1 MKLATL
7 AALIAA
13 VEEGSM
19 RAAARRIGC
28 SQPALTRMI
37 RELELELAAP
47 LLLRSSRG
55 VLPTAQGRVL
65 YERAVRARHE
75 LEAAADEI
83 SQIGGHMVG
92 KLHIGAVPL
101 AVMLLIPEAMRT
113 FVREFPQIQ
122 LRISEELYVAQL
134 QKLRTGEVDITV
146 GGIPDDLAAGEF
158 YIEPLLHTEMIPTA
172 RKGSRWLEAKSLQD
186 LQAAPW
192 VYTGTDH
199 RAGYARALFE
209 RNGLEAPQQGALVN
223 STLALLSLVSTGDYV
238 ALLPRQIARQSWLAS
253 YVSPIALSEQGL
265 PLQVGAILRQELALA
280 PVVRHLLTH
289 LHRAAH
295 HINRGDTLLY

>member
-19 RAAARRIGC
+19 RAAARRLAC

-47 LLLRSSRG
+47 LLVRSSRG
-55 VLPTAQGRVL
+55 VQPTAQGRVL

-75 LEAAADEI
+75 LDAAADEI
-83 SQIGGHMVG
+83 SQIGGHLVG

-134 QKLRTGEVDITV
+134 QKLRSGEVDITV
-146 GGIPDDLAAGEF
+146 GGIPDDLSAGEF
-158 YIEPLLHTEMIPTA
+158 YVEPLLATAMIPTA
-172 RKGSRWLEAKSLQD
+172 RKGSRWLQAKSLQD
-186 LQAAPW
+186 LQQAPW
-192 VYTGTDH
+192 VYTGTNSH
-199 RAGYARALFE
+199 SGYARALFE

-238 ALLPRQIARQSWLAS
+238 ALLPQQIAHQPWLAN
-253 YVSPIALSEQGL
+253 YVAPIALAEAGL

-295 HINRGDTLLY
+295 HINRGDSLLS